1 MSRHTLNGISR
12 LVVAGAALSGLLTCS
27 CAEQA
32 APGEK
37 LGALHKELVSAL
49 DRFERGGRWK
59 EADSST
65 LGWGCGQDL
74 QALVYLYQATGE
86 RVWLDRLLKYAETMF
101 ANLTP
106 NRDGF
111 LSWRSRGYSPAHAEV
126 RPAADNRS
134 QATMVPREEWTDDT
148 LVCRQVKDAEF
159 RLVAQKDATLAVESA
174 ADKQALPAIHYEIG
188 KPFAGPSGISLTL
201 KAAPAEGD
209 SFTLITRRPKDFDFA
224 VHDGMVLMPVSRAI
238 ELVKGDQALT
248 AVYGERA
255 DKLLRVIETQLIPKW
270 DKYWRETKEGGF
282 LVFPTDPGFRPS
294 GSTMP
299 HNQYLPLGTVQ
310 ITLHRITGKA
320 AYKARAEQ
328 MARFFRSCLRLVGDH
343 YEWNYWDSAGEW
355 DKPWDKP
362 AEKRAED
369 TGHGSLDIAFVRACA
384 ENGIVFEDA
393 DLKRFADTV
402 IGAMWN
408 GSLDKPTVGGYVNSK
423 KPTRQSGNLQEW
435 VMLCKVQ
442 PTVRRVCE
450 HIIPAEGSLW
460 AKAQLYF
467 LWAAESVKQ
476 PSAAR
481 DAK

>member
-111 LSWRSRGYSPAHAEV
+111 VSWRSRGYSPAHAEV

-238 ELVKGDQALT
+238 E
-248 AVYGERA
+248 
-255 DKLLRVIETQLIPKW
+255 
-270 DKYWRETKEGGF
+270 
-282 LVFPTDPGFRPS
+282 
-294 GSTMP
+294 
-299 HNQYLPLGTVQ
+299 
-310 ITLHRITGKA
+310 
-320 AYKARAEQ
+320 
-328 MARFFRSCLRLVGDH
+328 
-343 YEWNYWDSAGEW
+343 
-355 DKPWDKP
+355 
-362 AEKRAED
+362 
-369 TGHGSLDIAFVRACA
+369 
-384 ENGIVFEDA
+384 
-393 DLKRFADTV
+393 
-402 IGAMWN
+402 
-408 GSLDKPTVGGYVNSK
+408 
-423 KPTRQSGNLQEW
+423 
-435 VMLCKVQ
+435 
-442 PTVRRVCE
+442 
-450 HIIPAEGSLW
+450 
-460 AKAQLYF
+460 
-467 LWAAESVKQ
+467 
-476 PSAAR
+476 
-481 DAK
+481 